1 MVNRRFMR
9 QFITITVVC
18 SLIALIIWPRPVA
31 ASVDIVFFRAVS
43 GQAKITLEWETETET
58 NFLGFYL
65 YRSLTSDLDDADLI
79 SPLIPAQ
86 GLPPTGGAFYT
97 FNDTNVVN
105 NVIYYYWLGS
115 LDNGQTEPH
124 SYEGPASATT
134 LGGTTI
140 NTPVPTSQGSSPATA
155 TPTPSP
161 SPTTNGTTATP
172 TTRATTGA
180 ASPTATDE
188 PEPSPT
194 INLTPTRIPS
204 GTFPQP
210 PTPTRFTFSPTPG
223 SQTTPSA
230 NGGDGSS
237 GSNDSGNSDPN
248 PGNDASEPPTN
259 EFTTPVVPAVPLD
272 GATATTIAALPEN
285 STNGSDNGVAVIGQT
300 DALAAS
306 SGSST
311 DLLPSPDVVSP
322 VAQNERTVSPLL
334 IMGLLVGTVFTFGGA
349 LTTFFIV
356 FRKR

>member
-1 MVNRRFMR
+1 MR
-9 QFITITVVC
+9 QFIMMTVAC
-18 SLIALIIWPRPVA
+18 GLIALIIWPRPVA

-58 NFLGFYL
+58 DFLGFYL

-115 LDNGQTEPH
+115 LDNGQTEPN

-161 SPTTNGTTATP
+161 SPTTNGPTTTPAP

-194 INLTPTRIPS
+194 INLTPTRIPA

-223 SQTTPSA
+223 SQATPSA

-237 GSNDSGNSDPN
+237 GNNGSSNGDPD
-248 PGNDASEPPTN
+248 PDNDASEPPTN
-259 EFTTPVVPAVPLD
+259 EFTTPVVPVPLD
-272 GATATTIAALPEN
+272 GATATTIAALPDNPAN
-285 STNGSDNGVAVIGQT
+285 SSDNGVAVIGQSG
-300 DALAAS
+300 DAAS
-306 SGSST
+306 SAGNST
-311 DLLPSPDVVSP
+311 DLLPPPGTVPSVV
-322 VAQNERTVSPLL
+322 QNERSVSPLL

>member
-1 MVNRRFMR
+1 MAKRRFMR
-9 QFITITVVC
+9 QFVTMTIAC
-18 SLIALIIWPRPVA
+18 GLIALIIWPRPVA

-43 GQAKITLEWETETET
+43 GQARITLEWETETET
-58 NFLGFYL
+58 DFLGFYL

-124 SYEGPASATT
+124 AYEGPVSATT

-140 NTPVPTSQGSSPATA
+140 STPVPTSQGSSPATA

-194 INLTPTRIPS
+194 INLTPTRIPA

-210 PTPTRFTFSPTPG
+210 PTPTRFAFSPTPG
-223 SQTTPSA
+223 SQATPAA
-230 NGGDGSS
+230 NGGDDVPGN
-237 GSNDSGNSDPN
+237 NDNGDTGTN
-248 PGNDASEPPTN
+248 PGSGASEPPAN
-259 EFTTPVVPAVPLD
+259 ELTTPVIPITPLD
-272 GATATTIAALPEN
+272 GTVATTTAALPDDPALN
-285 STNGSDNGVAVIGQT
+285 PDGSVDVIGQT
-300 DALAAS
+300 EPFASAS
-306 SGSST
+306 SSST
-311 DLLPSPDVVSP
+311 DLLPPPGAVVP
-322 VAQNERTVSPLL
+322 VVENERTVSPLL

-349 LTTFFIV
+349 FTTFFVV